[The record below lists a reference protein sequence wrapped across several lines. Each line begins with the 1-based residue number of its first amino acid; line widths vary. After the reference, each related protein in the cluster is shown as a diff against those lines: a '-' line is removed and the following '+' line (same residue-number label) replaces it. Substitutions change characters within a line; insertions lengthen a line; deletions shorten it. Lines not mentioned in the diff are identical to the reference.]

1 MLTYIHINIYMLPT
15 FTLFFF
21 FTVLRENSLS
31 LIRIRKAY
39 IINTFDEQERNS
51 FTGGVV
57 NLLSTFCY
65 RRMDTSFILNLDI
78 LNCYN

>member
-15 FTLFFF
+15 FTLYFF

-51 FTGGVV
+51 FRGGVV